1 MKIKKELLL
10 EMDCWNRLQASFE
23 TWTCLNKSCS
33 KTYILRSALY
43 FLHLTSIIRYCVLTK
58 NELSIQRNQ
67 FLWIFLKIHL
77 KSQEPKTLLWK

>member
-10 EMDCWNRLQASFE
+10 EMDCWNRLQGSFE

-33 KTYILRSALY
+33 KTYILRSTL
-43 FLHLTSIIRYCVLTK
+43 IIRYCVLTK
-58 NELSIQRNQ
+58 NELSTQRNQ
-67 FLWIFLKIHL
+67 FLWIFVKIHL